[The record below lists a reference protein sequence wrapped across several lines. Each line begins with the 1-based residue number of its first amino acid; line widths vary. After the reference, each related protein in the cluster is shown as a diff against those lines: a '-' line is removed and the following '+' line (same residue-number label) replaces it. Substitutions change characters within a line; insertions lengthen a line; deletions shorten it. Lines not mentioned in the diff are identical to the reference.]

1 MKKVLIALVAIAI
14 LSVAVVTHAQFK
26 WGGYG
31 MGHGMMWSYER
42 GNDYQKFL
50 DETVA
55 LRKQF
60 LEKRFAYN
68 EALRNPET
76 RPDVLVKLEEELVE
90 LEKKIYEKSPAPQ
103 PRGKHGRGGRDRG
116 GPRWFSCPMW

>member
-1 MKKVLIALVAIAI
+1 M
-14 LSVAVVTHAQFK
+14 
-26 WGGYG
+26 
-31 MGHGMMWSYER
+31 MGPGYER
-42 GNDYQKFL
+42 GPAMMWGYGYGADYQKFL

-76 RPDVLVKLEEELVE
+76 KPDALAKLEEELVE
-90 LEKKIYEKSPAPQ
+90 LEKKIYERSPAPQ
-103 PRGKHGRGGRDRG
+103 PRGRYGRGGYGRG
-116 GPRWFSCPMW
+116 GFSCPMW